1 MASSNQYNE
10 SSSCRPCKSGRH
22 QPGTGQTVPIM
33 RNRQSGNHDV
43 HNAMKPTEEMI
54 ASELYK
60 LSVQERVKAF
70 DDVHCVGEELR
81 ESSEMIQKSLAVFK
95 ETINKERNIFYD
107 IAMTQNRA
115 YVEDPSFRLKFLRAN
130 RHNVG
135 KSVRQMMSFLKEK
148 ATYFGNDKIA
158 RDITLDD
165 LNEADKSLLLSGFYH
180 IQEERDRAG
189 RAIIHWFGS
198 MLGRVRPENLIRAAY
213 FVWINILLQ
222 ELTVQTKGVV
232 TVYHNASR
240 TGVDF
245 VMPGVNFIMTVSNAT
260 ASFPVRFSSM
270 HYCLQTTEGNLVLNN
285 SFLGAVVK
293 TLPVYSK
300 VRSRIHVGSI
310 VELQYALRSHG
321 IPMDT
326 FPVDIDGNI
335 RDDIFYV
342 WFHKHQLEQ
351 NIASTVSE
359 AKSLRTKEDEALAP
373 TKTDV
378 LLGRGRVTQS
388 WPGNIKCR
396 EFLEKHRSEYDKL
409 PRNERKK
416 KAMELTQE
424 LGAKGVRFFEQTEP
438 GEWVEIDFFEAT
450 KKVIQLIRTLRKKK

>member
-1 MASSNQYNE
+1 MASSNQP
-10 SSSCRPCKSGRH
+10 CRGGRQ
-22 QPGTGQTVPIM
+22 QPGTGQSVPIM
-33 RNRQSGNHDV
+33 RNRQSGNQDELH
-43 HNAMKPTEEMI
+43 AMKPTEEML
-54 ASELYK
+54 ASELYQ
-60 LSVQERVKAF
+60 LSVQKRAAAF
-70 DDVHCVGEELR
+70 DDIHCVGEELN
-81 ESSEMIQKSLAVFK
+81 EPTELKQKSFDDFEEMV
-95 ETINKERNIFYD
+95 NKERNIFYD

-198 MLGRVRPENLIRAAY
+198 MLGRVRPENLIRATY
-213 FVWINILLQ
+213 FVWISILLQ
-222 ELTVQTKGVV
+222 DPVVQKKGLV

-240 TGVDF
+240 RGVDF
-245 VMPGVNFIMTVSNAT
+245 VIPGVNFIMTVSNAT

-270 HYCLQTTEGNLVLNN
+270 HYCLQTTEGNIVLQN
-285 SFLGAVVK
+285 SFLGPIVK

-326 FPVDIDGNI
+326 FPVDKDGNI
-335 RDDIFYV
+335 RDDIFYA
-342 WFHKHQLEQ
+342 WFHKYQLEQ
-351 NIASTVSE
+351 NISSTVNE
-359 AKSLRTKEDEALAP
+359 AKSLPTKEDKALLAP
-373 TKTDV
+373 SVGTTAPTETDV

-438 GEWVEIDFFEAT
+438 GEWVEIDFSEAT